1 MFFSVE
7 RCDIFRRFYFLA
19 VTLYLSGCTQ
29 LPEGVQPIEGF
40 EIERYLGT
48 WHEIARLDHPFE
60 KGLDKVTALY
70 AMREDGGIDVVNRG
84 YSLKNKSWKEA
95 HGKAYFVDDKDKGH
109 LKVSF
114 FGPFYSSYV
123 IFEIDKSDYQY
134 AFVCG
139 YDKDYL
145 WLLARK
151 PSIDGAIIERFLER
165 TKSLGFNTDEIIFV
179 AQDR

>member
-1 MFFSVE
+1 M
-7 RCDIFRRFYFLA
+7 A

-29 LPEGVQPIEGF
+29 LPEGVQPIDGF
-40 EIERYLGT
+40 ELERYLGT
-48 WHEIARLDHPFE
+48 WYEIARLDHPFE

-84 YSLKNKSWKEA
+84 FSVGDKTWKEA
-95 HGKAYFVDDKDKGH
+95 HGKAYFVGDKSKGH

-139 YDKDYL
+139 YNKDFL
-145 WLLARK
+145 WLLSRK
-151 PSIDGAIIERFLER
+151 PIVDREIVERFIKRSR
-165 TKSLGFNTDEIIFV
+165 TLGFATEKIIFV
-179 AQDR
+179 AQDKPEK